1 MWSEPQGGPKLT
13 RQDFIYKW
21 LFYALALLPVWWLEV
36 YVLNRF
42 PVFGVIPMLLPVAA
56 VTVAVLEG
64 TVAGAGFGLAV
75 GILSDAVCYGGGG
88 GMTLGLCL
96 LGWGSGAAAQYVLR
110 RNFGGCLLCS
120 ATALAVIDGVRVLQG
135 LFTGLAPLPALLRV
149 AVPELLWSLCFV
161 CLLYPWFSWVRRR
174 IFKFL
179 RL

>member
-1 MWSEPQGGPKLT
+1 MT
-13 RQDFIYKW
+13 RQDFLLKW
-21 LFYALALLPVWWLEV
+21 LIYALALLPVWWLDQ

-42 PVFGVIPMLLPVAA
+42 LVLGVSPRLLPVAA

-64 TVAGAGFGLAV
+64 AVGGAAFGLGV
-75 GILSDAVCYGGGG
+75 GVLCDAVYYGAWG

-96 LGWGSGAAAQYVLR
+96 IGWAAGAAAQYVLR

-120 ATALAVIDGVRVLQG
+120 AAGLALLELCQVASG
-135 LFTGLAPLPALLRV
+135 LFTGLGDLYSLLRV
-149 AVPELLWSLCFV
+149 AAPELLWSLCFV

-174 IFKFL
+174 IAKAL

>member
-1 MWSEPQGGPKLT
+1 MT
-13 RQDFIYKW
+13 RQDHIWKW
-21 LFYALALLPVWWLEV
+21 TLYALALLPVWWLDV
-36 YVLNRF
+36 FVLNRF
-42 PVFGVIPMLLPVAA
+42 PLFGVSPMLLPVAA

-64 TVAGAGFGLAV
+64 TAAGAGFGLGV
-75 GILSDAVCYGGGG
+75 GILCDAVYYGGWG

-96 LGWGSGAAAQYVLR
+96 LGWGAGAAAQYALR
-110 RNFGGCLLCS
+110 RGFGGCLLCY
-120 ATALAVIDGVRVLQG
+120 AAALAVIDAARVVQG

-174 IFKFL
+174 IIKFL

>member
-1 MWSEPQGGPKLT
+1 ML
-13 RQDFIYKW
+13 
-21 LFYALALLPVWWLEV
+21 
-36 YVLNRF
+36 
-42 PVFGVIPMLLPVAA
+42 GVAPTLLPVAA

-64 TVAGAGFGLAV
+64 AVAGAGFGLAV
-75 GILSDAVCYGGGG
+75 GVLCDAVCYGGWG

-96 LGWGSGAAAQYVLR
+96 LGWGAGAAAQYALR
-110 RNFGGCLLCS
+110 RSFGGCLLCS
-120 ATALAVIDGVRVLQG
+120 AGGLAVIGAGRVVQG

-174 IFKFL
+174 IVKFL